1 MKMDVRNLVRHF
13 GRTRAVDGVS
23 FSIESGRVLG
33 FVGPNGAGKTTTM
46 RIMATLDEP
55 TSGDILLDGVSL
67 TDYPEEARRAVGYMP
82 DSLPAHSDMTV
93 WEYLDFF
100 ARAYGLRGPALT
112 QAVNQVEAFTGL
124 GHMREKTL
132 NALSKGMKQRVSL
145 ARALVHNPSILI
157 MDEPA
162 AGLDPRARIE
172 LRELIIA
179 LAETGKAVFI
189 SSHILSELSE
199 VCHDVVIIELGRIV
213 HSGAARPVSSDAQP
227 QIAVILR
234 ALGDPAALHKTLL
247 ETPGVRDVH
256 LRAGDIQ
263 ILLDGGPPE
272 AAALLSSLVLGGVR
286 IVEFRPVQD
295 GLEALFMK
303 VTRGAVA

>member
-1 MKMDVRNLVRHF
+1 MKMAVQNLVRHF

-23 FSIESGRVLG
+23 FTLESGRVLG

-55 TSGDILLDGVSL
+55 TGGDILLDGLSL
-67 TDYPEEARRAVGYMP
+67 IEYPEEARRAVGYMP

-100 ARAYGLRGPALT
+100 GRAYGLRGPALT
-112 QAVNQVEAFTGL
+112 KAVSQVEAFTGL
-124 GHMREKTL
+124 GDLREKTL

-172 LRELIIA
+172 LRELIAA
-179 LAETGKAVFI
+179 LAENGKAIFI

-199 VCHDVVIIELGRIV
+199 ICHDVVILELGRIV
-213 HSGAARPVSSDAQP
+213 HAGSAAPAEPGATP
-227 QIAVILR
+227 QIAVVLR
-234 ALGDPAALHKTLL
+234 ALGEPGDLQKTLL
-247 ETPGVRDVH
+247 ETPGVHEVH
-256 LRAGDIQ
+256 ARAGLLH
-263 ILLDGGPPE
+263 ILLDGGPDE
-272 AAALLSSLVLGGVR
+272 AAALLAALVTRGVR
-286 IVEFRPVQD
+286 IVEFRPVHD
-295 GLEALFMK
+295 KLEDLFMK